1 MGRKL
6 REYTF
11 RFLPAATLSFLL
23 LLPVL
28 YLLILWLVDND
39 VTHARFLI
47 DFNTLHLILRSFLFS
62 VIVAMLATAIGTTCG
77 FILYKLQLHGS
88 SIYRIL
94 LILPLLIAPYIFAV
108 AWKDVFVK
116 LGLFMPFYSI
126 GGLIT
131 VHTLIYF
138 PLVMLITGS
147 AFMNI
152 NAQLEDAGMM
162 VTSHKRMVF
171 KIVLPL
177 LKPAL
182 TISLILVFIFS
193 LSEFSVPAFFGVRTF
208 TVEIFTQFAA
218 FYNYTAAIGQSL
230 LLVLVCLTLLF
241 MERRY
246 LSDAPFFSVGVKGNA
261 IRKYSLNKNKVLI
274 NSFLIVLVFLSVL
287 VPICMLVYQSFSGKT
302 IVLSK
307 ALHLLKPAFYQSV
320 QLALVGALFITFIGL
335 VCGYLQERKKSEFSN
350 YVLLISF
357 VLPSTVLGIALIQ
370 YYNQSIT
377 SFIYASPLIILIGYI
392 GKFGFIA
399 SRIIGN
405 GLKQV
410 PVSLE
415 ESARMII
422 GNPLSLFYKITLP
435 LLLPSLIA
443 GFMLA
448 FVLCLGELGTT
459 IMVYPAGTELM
470 SVKIFTIS
478 ANAPQSLTSSMT
490 LISFLITL
498 LFILLMF
505 ACFRW
510 VYKKY
515 RNV

>member
-261 IRKYSLNKNKVLI
+261 IRKYSLNKKTK
-274 NSFLIVLVFLSVL
+274 FLS
-287 VPICMLVYQSFSGKT
+287 I
-302 IVLSK
+302 
-307 ALHLLKPAFYQSV
+307 AF
-320 QLALVGALFITFIGL
+320 
-335 VCGYLQERKKSEFSN
+335 
-350 YVLLISF
+350 
-357 VLPSTVLGIALIQ
+357 
-370 YYNQSIT
+370 
-377 SFIYASPLIILIGYI
+377 
-392 GKFGFIA
+392 
-399 SRIIGN
+399 
-405 GLKQV
+405 
-410 PVSLE
+410 
-415 ESARMII
+415 
-422 GNPLSLFYKITLP
+422 
-435 LLLPSLIA
+435 
-443 GFMLA
+443 
-448 FVLCLGELGTT
+448 
-459 IMVYPAGTELM
+459 
-470 SVKIFTIS
+470 
-478 ANAPQSLTSSMT
+478 
-490 LISFLITL
+490 
-498 LFILLMF
+498 
-505 ACFRW
+505 
-510 VYKKY
+510 
-515 RNV
+515 